1 MLVVEYSCCVITGFT
16 LFIYR
21 LSDMYKTPIALILS
35 SVFLSTTGYAAT
47 LIHAGKV
54 ITAENSKV
62 LSAHTVVVEHDKII
76 ALESGYR
83 QAGPNDTV
91 IDLRQHTVMPGLMDM
106 HTHFYTQ
113 FSATVYSDGFTMN
126 EADYALR
133 GATFAEKTLQAGFTT
148 VRELG
153 DSHQISVAL
162 KKAIANGYVKGPRIF
177 AAGKSIAT
185 TGGHADPT
193 NGIAFALMANPGP
206 KEGVINGADDARKA
220 VRQRYKEGSD
230 LIKITATGG
239 VLSVAKSGS
248 NPQFTDEELAAI
260 VNTAKDYGMKVAVH
274 AHGKEGMERAIKAGV
289 DSIEHGTYMDAN
301 TMALM
306 RKHGTYFVPTIS
318 AGKWAE
324 EKSHIAGFFPELV
337 RPKAATI
344 GGKIQQTFAEA
355 YKGGVKIA
363 FGTDAGVFEHGNN
376 WREFIYMTEAGM
388 PALEAIHSATIE
400 GARLLG
406 IADQLGS
413 IKAGKIADIIAVPGD
428 PLQDINLMGKVSF
441 VMKAGQIYRQ

>member
-1 MLVVEYSCCVITGFT
+1 MKKTPVALLLGT
-16 LFIYR
+16 LFASS
-21 LSDMYKTPIALILS
+21 LSH
-35 SVFLSTTGYAAT
+35 AAT
-47 LIHAGKV
+47 LIHAGKL
-54 ITAENSKV
+54 ITAEDGKV
-62 LSAHTVVVEHDKII
+62 LSNQTIVIEQDKIT
-76 ALESGYR
+76 ALEPGFR
-83 QAGPNDTV
+83 PATAEDTL
-91 IDLRQHTVMPGLMDM
+91 IDLRSHTVMPGLMDM

-113 FSATVYSDGFTMN
+113 FSPTVYSEGFTMN

-133 GATFAEKTLQAGFTT
+133 GATFAEKTLLAGFTT

-153 DSHQISVAL
+153 DNHQISTAL
-162 KKAIANGYVKGPRIF
+162 KKAIAKGYIDGPRIF

-193 NGIAFALMANPGP
+193 NGIAFALMADPGP

-260 VNTAKDYGMKVAVH
+260 VSTAKDYGMKVAVH

-289 DSIEHGTYMDAN
+289 DSIEHGTYMDKS

-306 RKHGTYFVPTIS
+306 RKQGTYFVPTIS

-324 EKSHIAGFFPELV
+324 EKSAIAGFFPELV

-344 GGKIQQTFAEA
+344 GGRIQQTFAEA
-355 YKGGVKIA
+355 YKAGVKIA

-376 WREFIYMTEAGM
+376 WREFVYMTEAGM

-400 GARLLG
+400 GAKLLG
-406 IADQLGS
+406 VQDELGS
-413 IKAGKIADIIAVPGD
+413 IKVGKIADIIAVPGD
-428 PLQDINLMGKVSF
+428 PLQDINRMGEVSF

>member
-1 MLVVEYSCCVITGFT
+1 MNKTSLAVLISSLLVS
-16 LFIYR
+16 
-21 LSDMYKTPIALILS
+21 LSAQ
-35 SVFLSTTGYAAT
+35 AAT
-47 LIHAGKV
+47 LIYAGNL
-54 ITAENSKV
+54 ITAEDNKM
-62 LSAHTVVVEHDKII
+62 LSQQTIVIEQDKIV
-76 ALESGYR
+76 AL
-83 QAGPNDTV
+83 QAGFTPPGETDTV
-91 IDLRQHTVMPGLMDM
+91 IDLRQHTVLPGLMDM

-113 FSATVYSDGFTMN
+113 FSPTVYSEGFTMN

-133 GATFAEKTLQAGFTT
+133 GATFAEKTLLAGFTT

-153 DSHQISVAL
+153 DNHQISTAL
-162 KKAIANGYVKGPRIF
+162 KKAIAKGYVKGPRIY

-193 NGIAFALMANPGP
+193 NGVAAALMADPGP

-230 LIKITATGG
+230 VIKITATGG

-248 NPQFTDEELAAI
+248 NPQFTDDELAAI
-260 VNTAKDYGMKVAVH
+260 VSTAKDYGMKVAVH

-289 DSIEHGTYMDAN
+289 HSIEHGTYMDKA
-301 TMALM
+301 TMAMM
-306 RKHGTYFVPTIS
+306 RKQGTYFVPTIS

-324 EKSHIAGFFPELV
+324 EKSRIAGFFPELV

-355 YKGGVKIA
+355 YKAGVKIA

-376 WREFIYMTEAGM
+376 WREFVYMTEAGM
-388 PALEAIHSATIE
+388 PAMAAIQSATIE

-406 IADQLGS
+406 VEDELGS
-413 IKAGKIADIIAVPGD
+413 IKAGKLADIIAVEGN
-428 PLQDINLMGKVSF
+428 PLEDINAMGQVRF
-441 VMKAGQIYRQ
+441 VMKGGQVYKQ

>member
-1 MLVVEYSCCVITGFT
+1 MN
-16 LFIYR
+16 
-21 LSDMYKTPIALILS
+21 KTPIAL
-35 SVFLSTTGYAAT
+35 FLSALALCSQTQAAT
-47 LIHAGKV
+47 LIYAGKL
-54 ITAENSKV
+54 ITAENNKV
-62 LSAHTVVVEHDKII
+62 LTDQTIVVEQDKIV
-76 ALESGYR
+76 ALE
-83 QAGPNDTV
+83 AGFRTATADDTV

-106 HTHFYTQ
+106 HTHFSTQ
-113 FSATVYSDGFTMN
+113 FSPTVYSEGFTMN

-133 GATFAEKTLQAGFTT
+133 GATYAEKTLLAGFTT

-153 DSHQISVAL
+153 DSHHVSAAL
-162 KKAIANGYVKGPRIF
+162 RKAIAKGYVKGPRIF

-193 NGIAFALMANPGP
+193 NGLAYALMADPGA

-260 VNTAKDYGMKVAVH
+260 VSTAKDYGMKVAVH
-274 AHGKEGMERAIKAGV
+274 AHGKEGMERAINAGV
-289 DSIEHGTYMDAN
+289 DSIEHGTYMDKN

-306 RKHGTYFVPTIS
+306 KKQGTYFVPTIS

-324 EKSHIAGFFPELV
+324 EKSRIAGFFPDLV

-344 GGKIQQTFAEA
+344 GGRIQQTFADA
-355 YKGGVKIA
+355 YKAGVKIA
-363 FGTDAGVFEHGNN
+363 FGTDAGVYEHGNN

-406 IADQLGS
+406 VADELGS
-413 IKAGKIADIIAVPGD
+413 IKTGKIADIIAVAGD
-428 PLQDINLMGKVSF
+428 PLQDINQMGDVRF

>member
-1 MLVVEYSCCVITGFT
+1 MNKTSLAVLISGLLVS
-16 LFIYR
+16 
-21 LSDMYKTPIALILS
+21 LS
-35 SVFLSTTGYAAT
+35 SQAAT
-47 LIHAGKV
+47 LIYAGNL
-54 ITAENSKV
+54 ITAEDSKM
-62 LSAHTVVVEHDKII
+62 LSQQTIVIEQDKIV
-76 ALESGYR
+76 AL
-83 QAGPNDTV
+83 QAGFTPAGENDTV
-91 IDLRQHTVMPGLMDM
+91 IDLRKHTVMPGLMDM

-113 FSATVYSDGFTMN
+113 FSPTVYSEGFTMN

-133 GATFAEKTLQAGFTT
+133 GATFAEKTLLAGFTT

-153 DSHQISVAL
+153 DNHQISTAL
-162 KKAIANGYVKGPRIF
+162 KKAIAKGYVKGPRIY

-193 NGIAFALMANPGP
+193 NGVAAALMADPGP
-206 KEGVINGADDARKA
+206 KQGVINGADEARKA

-248 NPQFTDEELAAI
+248 NPQFTDDELAAI
-260 VNTAKDYGMKVAVH
+260 VSTAKDYSMKVAVH

-289 DSIEHGTYMDAN
+289 HSIEHGTYMDKA
-301 TMALM
+301 TMAMM
-306 RKHGTYFVPTIS
+306 RKQGTYFVPTIS

-324 EKSHIAGFFPELV
+324 EKSRIAGFFPELV

-355 YKGGVKIA
+355 YKAGVKIA

-376 WREFIYMTEAGM
+376 WREFVYMTEAGM
-388 PALEAIHSATIE
+388 PAMAAIQSATIE

-406 IADQLGS
+406 VEDELGS
-413 IKAGKIADIIAVPGD
+413 IKAGKLADIIAVEGN
-428 PLQDINLMGKVSF
+428 PLQDINAMGQVRF
-441 VMKAGQIYRQ
+441 VMKGGQIYKQ

>member
-1 MLVVEYSCCVITGFT
+1 MN
-16 LFIYR
+16 
-21 LSDMYKTPIALILS
+21 KKPIARM
-35 SVFLSTTGYAAT
+35 LSTIFLCSTAICGSVNAAT
-47 LIHAGKV
+47 LIHAGKI
-54 ITAENSKV
+54 ITAEDNKI
-62 LSAHTVVVEHDKII
+62 LTDHTIVIEQDKIT
-76 ALESGYR
+76 AVE
-83 QAGPNDTV
+83 AGFRTAETDDIV
-91 IDLRQHTVMPGLMDM
+91 IDLKQHTVMPGLMDM

-113 FSATVYSDGFTMN
+113 FSPSVYSEGFTMN

-133 GATFAEKTLQAGFTT
+133 GATFAEKTLMSGFTT

-153 DSHQISVAL
+153 DNNQISVAL
-162 KKAIANGYVKGPRIF
+162 KKAIAKGYIKGPRIY

-193 NGIAFALMANPGP
+193 NGLAYALMADPGP
-206 KEGVINGADDARKA
+206 KEGVINGPDDARKA

-260 VNTAKDYGMKVAVH
+260 VSTAKDYGMKVAVH
-274 AHGKEGMERAIKAGV
+274 AHGKEGMERAIRAGV
-289 DSIEHGTYMDAN
+289 DSIEHGSYMDKN
-301 TMALM
+301 TMSMM
-306 RKHGTYFVPTIS
+306 RKQGTYFVPTIS

-324 EKSHIAGFFPELV
+324 EKSRIAGFFPDLV

-344 GGKIQQTFAEA
+344 GGRIQQTFADA
-355 YKGGVKIA
+355 YKAGVKIA
-363 FGTDAGVFEHGNN
+363 FGTDAGVYEHGNN

-406 IADQLGS
+406 VADELGS
-413 IKAGKIADIIAVPGD
+413 IKAGKLADIVAVQGD
-428 PLQDINLMGKVSF
+428 PLQDINLMGKISF

>member
-1 MLVVEYSCCVITGFT
+1 MKKTCIAI
-16 LFIYR
+16 FISS
-21 LSDMYKTPIALILS
+21 LAAALPLQ
-35 SVFLSTTGYAAT
+35 AAT
-47 LIHAGKV
+47 LIHAGSV
-54 ITAENSKV
+54 ITAEDNKV
-62 LSAHTVVVEHDKII
+62 LSNHTIVIEQDKIT
-76 ALESGYR
+76 AVEAGFR
-83 QAGPNDTV
+83 QPAAEDSV

-113 FSATVYSDGFTMN
+113 FSPTVYSEGFTMN

-133 GATFAEKTLQAGFTT
+133 GATFAEKTLMAGFTT

-153 DSHQISVAL
+153 DNHQISTAL
-162 KKAIANGYVKGPRIF
+162 KKAIAKGYVKGPRIF

-193 NGIAFALMANPGP
+193 NGVAYALMADPGP
-206 KEGVINGADDARKA
+206 KEGVINGSDDARKA

-260 VNTAKDYGMKVAVH
+260 VSTAKDYGMKVAVH

-289 DSIEHGTYMDAN
+289 DSIEHGTYMDKE
-301 TMALM
+301 TMTMM
-306 RKHGTYFVPTIS
+306 RKHGTYLVPTIS

-324 EKSHIAGFFPELV
+324 EKSRINGFFPELV

-344 GGKIQQTFAEA
+344 GGKVQQTFAAA
-355 YKGGVKIA
+355 YKAGVKIA
-363 FGTDAGVFEHGNN
+363 FGTDAGVYEHGEN

-388 PALEAIHSATIE
+388 PPLEAIYSATIE

-406 IADQLGS
+406 VAAELGS
-413 IKAGKIADIIAVPGD
+413 IKAGKIADIIAVAGD
-428 PLQDINLMGKVSF
+428 PLQDINQMGNVSF

>member
-1 MLVVEYSCCVITGFT
+1 MQKKNRLA
-16 LFIYR
+16 LALAFIAA
-21 LSDMYKTPIALILS
+21 SGSAQ
-35 SVFLSTTGYAAT
+35 AAT
-47 LIHAGKV
+47 LIHAGKL
-54 ITAENSKV
+54 ISAEDKKV
-62 LSAHTVVVEHDKII
+62 LTERTIVIDGDKISAI
-76 ALESGYR
+76 EAGYR
-83 QAGPNDTV
+83 QPGDADTL

-113 FSATVYSDGFTMN
+113 FSPTVYSEGFTMN

-133 GATFAEKTLQAGFTT
+133 GATFAEKTLLSGFTT

-153 DSHQISVAL
+153 DNHQISTAL
-162 KKAIANGYVKGPRIF
+162 KKAIAKGYITGPRIF

-193 NGIAFALMANPGP
+193 NGVAYALMADPGP

-248 NPQFTDEELAAI
+248 NPQFTDEELHAI
-260 VNTAKDYGMKVAVH
+260 VSTANDYGMKVAVH
-274 AHGKEGMERAIKAGV
+274 AHGKEGMERAIRAGV
-289 DSIEHGTYMDAN
+289 ASIEHGTYMDKA

-306 RKHGTYFVPTIS
+306 RKQGTYYVPTIS
-318 AGKWAE
+318 AGKWAAD
-324 EKSHIAGFFPELV
+324 KAAIAGFFPELV

-344 GGKIQQTFAEA
+344 GSKIQQTFAEA
-355 YKGGVKIA
+355 YKAGVKIA

-388 PALEAIHSATIE
+388 PAIEAILSATIE
-400 GARLLG
+400 GAKLLG
-406 IADQLGS
+406 VEQELGS

-428 PLQDINLMGKVSF
+428 PLTDINQMGQVSF

>member
-1 MLVVEYSCCVITGFT
+1 MKIKPLALTLATVLV
-16 LFIYR
+16 
-21 LSDMYKTPIALILS
+21 S
-35 SVFLSTTGYAAT
+35 SQTTAAT

-54 ITAENSKV
+54 ITAENSKI
-62 LSAHTVVVEHDKII
+62 LSEHTITIEQDKISAI
-76 ALESGYR
+76 EAGYKT
-83 QAGPNDTV
+83 ASPTDKV

-113 FSATVYSDGFTMN
+113 FSPTVYSEGFSMN

-133 GATFAEKTLQAGFTT
+133 GATFAEKTLLAGFTT

-153 DSHQISVAL
+153 DNHQISVAL
-162 KKAIANGYVKGPRIF
+162 KKAIAKGYVKGPRIF

-193 NGIAFALMANPGP
+193 NGLAYALMADPGP
-206 KEGVINGADDARKA
+206 KQGVINGADDARKA

-260 VNTAKDYGMKVAVH
+260 VSTAKDYGMKVAVH

-289 DSIEHGTYMDAN
+289 DSIEHGTYMDKN
-301 TMALM
+301 TMAMM
-306 RKHGTYFVPTIS
+306 RKQGTYFVPTIS

-324 EKSHIAGFFPELV
+324 EKSHIAGFFPDLV

-355 YKGGVKIA
+355 YKAGVKIA
-363 FGTDAGVFEHGNN
+363 FGTDAGVYEHGNN

-406 IADQLGS
+406 VADELGS
-413 IKAGKIADIIAVPGD
+413 IKVGKIADIVAVEGD
-428 PLQDINLMGKVSF
+428 PLNDISLMGNISF

>member
-1 MLVVEYSCCVITGFT
+1 
-16 LFIYR
+16 
-21 LSDMYKTPIALILS
+21 MYKTPLALLLS
-35 SVFLSTTGYAAT
+35 SLFTVLPAQAAT
-47 LIHAGKV
+47 LIHAGKL
-54 ITAENSKV
+54 ITAEDNKV
-62 LSAHTVVVEHDKII
+62 LSEQTLIIEQDKIVAI
-76 ALESGYR
+76 EPGFR
-83 QAGPNDTV
+83 QPGAQDTV

-113 FSATVYSDGFTMN
+113 FSPTVYSEGFTMN

-133 GATFAEKTLQAGFTT
+133 GATFAEKTLMAGFTT

-153 DSHQISVAL
+153 DNHQISTAL
-162 KKAIANGYVKGPRIF
+162 KKAIAKGYVTGPRIF

-193 NGIAFALMANPGP
+193 NGVAAEFMADPGP
-206 KEGVINGADDARKA
+206 KQGVINGADEARKA

-248 NPQFTDEELAAI
+248 NPQFTAEELTAI
-260 VNTAKDYGMKVAVH
+260 VSTANDYGMKVAVH

-289 DSIEHGTYMDAN
+289 HSIEHGTYMDKA
-301 TMALM
+301 TMAMM
-306 RKHGTYFVPTIS
+306 RKQGTYFVPTIS

-324 EKSHIAGFFPELV
+324 EKSRIAGFFPDLV

-355 YKGGVKIA
+355 YKAGVKIA

-376 WREFIYMTEAGM
+376 WREFVYMTEAGM

-406 IADQLGS
+406 VEDELGS
-413 IKAGKIADIIAVPGD
+413 IRRVNWLTSSP
-428 PLQDINLMGKVSF
+428 
-441 VMKAGQIYRQ
+441 YRATRCKTLT

>member
-1 MLVVEYSCCVITGFT
+1 MK
-16 LFIYR
+16 
-21 LSDMYKTPIALILS
+21 KTPIAIL
-35 SVFLSTTGYAAT
+35 LSTAFICSSAICSVNAAT
-47 LIHAGKV
+47 LIHAGKI
-54 ITAENSKV
+54 ITAENGKI
-62 LSAHTVVVEHDKII
+62 LTDHTIVVEQDKIS
-76 ALESGYR
+76 ALEAGFR
-83 QAGPNDTV
+83 QASADDTV
-91 IDLRQHTVMPGLMDM
+91 IDLKQHTVMPGLMDM

-113 FSATVYSDGFTMN
+113 FSPSVYSEGFTMN

-133 GATFAEKTLQAGFTT
+133 GATFAEKTLMAGFTT

-153 DSHQISVAL
+153 DNNQISVAL
-162 KKAIANGYVKGPRIF
+162 KKAIAKGYIKGPRIY

-193 NGIAFALMANPGP
+193 NGLAYALMADPGP
-206 KEGVINGADDARKA
+206 KEGVINGPDDARKA

-260 VNTAKDYGMKVAVH
+260 VSTAKDYGMKVAVH
-274 AHGKEGMERAIKAGV
+274 AHGKEGMERAIRAGV
-289 DSIEHGTYMDAN
+289 DSIEHGTYMDKN
-301 TMALM
+301 TMSMM
-306 RKHGTYFVPTIS
+306 RKQGTYFVPTIS

-324 EKSHIAGFFPELV
+324 EKSHIAGFFPDLV

-355 YKGGVKIA
+355 YKAGVKIA
-363 FGTDAGVFEHGNN
+363 FGTDAGVYEHGNN

-406 IADQLGS
+406 VADELGS
-413 IKAGKIADIIAVPGD
+413 IKAGKLADIVAVQGD
-428 PLQDINLMGKVSF
+428 PLQDINLMGQISF
-441 VMKAGQIYRQ
+441 VMKAGQIFRQ

>member
-1 MLVVEYSCCVITGFT
+1 
-16 LFIYR
+16 
-21 LSDMYKTPIALILS
+21 MYKTPLALLLS
-35 SVFLSTTGYAAT
+35 SLFTVLPAQTAT
-47 LIHAGKV
+47 LIHAGKL
-54 ITAENSKV
+54 ITAEDNKV
-62 LSAHTVVVEHDKII
+62 LSEQTLIIEQDKIVAI
-76 ALESGYR
+76 EPGFR
-83 QAGPNDTV
+83 QPGAQDSV

-113 FSATVYSDGFTMN
+113 FSPTVYSEGFTMN

-133 GATFAEKTLQAGFTT
+133 GATFAEKTLMAGFTT

-153 DSHQISVAL
+153 DNHQISTAL
-162 KKAIANGYVKGPRIF
+162 KKAIAKGYVTGPRIF

-193 NGIAFALMANPGP
+193 NGVAAEFMADPGP
-206 KEGVINGADDARKA
+206 KQGVINGADEARKA

-248 NPQFTDEELAAI
+248 NPQFTAEELTAI
-260 VNTAKDYGMKVAVH
+260 VSTANDYGMKVAVH

-289 DSIEHGTYMDAN
+289 HSIEHGTYMDKA
-301 TMALM
+301 TMAMM
-306 RKHGTYFVPTIS
+306 RKQGTYFVPTIS

-324 EKSHIAGFFPELV
+324 EKSRIAGFFPELV

-355 YKGGVKIA
+355 YKAGVKIA

-376 WREFIYMTEAGM
+376 WREFVYMTEAGM
-388 PALEAIHSATIE
+388 PALNAIHSATIE

-406 IADQLGS
+406 VEDELGS
-413 IKAGKIADIIAVPGD
+413 IKAGKLADIIAVPGN
-428 PLQDINLMGKVSF
+428 PLQDINLMGQVSF
-441 VMKAGQIYRQ
+441 VMKAGQIYKQ

>member
-1 MLVVEYSCCVITGFT
+1 MT
-16 LFIYR
+16 
-21 LSDMYKTPIALILS
+21 KTPIALIVS
-35 SVFLSTTGYAAT
+35 SLLLATPLQAAT
-47 LIHAGKV
+47 LIYAGNL
-54 ITAENSKV
+54 ITAEDNQV
-62 LSAHTVVVEHDKII
+62 LRNQTIVVEQDKIT
-76 ALESGYR
+76 AL
-83 QAGPNDTV
+83 QAGFRQPQSDDNV

-113 FSATVYSDGFTMN
+113 FSATVYSENFTMN
-126 EADYALR
+126 EADFALR
-133 GATFAEKTLQAGFTT
+133 GASFAEKTLQAGFTT

-153 DSHQISVAL
+153 DNHHISNAL
-162 KKAIANGYVKGPRIF
+162 KKAIAKGYISGPRIF

-193 NGIAFALMANPGP
+193 NGVAYALMGDPGP
-206 KEGVINGADDARKA
+206 KQGVINGADDARKA

-260 VNTAKDYGMKVAVH
+260 VSTAKDYGMKVAVH

-289 DSIEHGTYMDAN
+289 DSIEHGTFMDKD
-301 TMALM
+301 TMAMM

-324 EKSHIAGFFPELV
+324 EKSHIAGFFPDVV
-337 RPKAATI
+337 RPKAASI
-344 GGKIQQTFAEA
+344 GGKVQQTFAAA
-355 YKGGVKIA
+355 YKAGVKIA
-363 FGTDAGVFEHGNN
+363 FGTDAGVYEHGNN
-376 WREFIYMTEAGM
+376 WREFVYMTEAGM
-388 PALEAIHSATIE
+388 PALDAIHSATIE

-406 IADQLGS
+406 VATELGS
-413 IKAGKIADIIAVPGD
+413 IKPGKIADIIAVPGD
-428 PLQDINLMGKVSF
+428 PLQDITQMGKVSF

>member
-1 MLVVEYSCCVITGFT
+1 MKLTSLAVVIT
-16 LFIYR
+16 
-21 LSDMYKTPIALILS
+21 
-35 SVFLSTTGYAAT
+35 AT
-47 LIHAGKV
+47 LATLPTEAAILIYAGKL
-54 ITAENSKV
+54 ITAENDKQ
-62 LSAHTVVVEHDKII
+62 LTNHTVVIEQNKIS
-76 ALESGYR
+76 AVV
-83 QAGPNDTV
+83 AGFTQPSAEDEV

-113 FSATVYSDGFTMN
+113 FSPTVYSESFTMN
-126 EADYALR
+126 EADLALR
-133 GATFAEKTLQAGFTT
+133 GATFAEKTLMAGFTT

-153 DSHQISVAL
+153 DNHHISNAL
-162 KKAIANGYVKGPRIF
+162 KKAIAKGYVKGPRIF

-193 NGIAFALMANPGP
+193 NGIAYALMADPGP
-206 KEGVINGADDARKA
+206 KDGVINGADDARKA

-260 VNTAKDYGMKVAVH
+260 VSTAKDYGMKVAVH

-289 DSIEHGTYMDAN
+289 DSIEHGTYMDKT
-301 TMALM
+301 TMAM
-306 RKHGTYFVPTIS
+306 MKKQGTYFVPTIS

-324 EKSHIAGFFPELV
+324 EKSHIAGFFPDLV

-344 GGKIQQTFAEA
+344 GGKIQDTFAAA
-355 YKGGVKIA
+355 YKAGVKIA

-376 WREFIYMTEAGM
+376 WREFIYMTEVGM
-388 PALEAIHSATIE
+388 PAMEAIQSATIE

-406 IADQLGS
+406 VEAELGS
-413 IKAGKIADIIAVPGD
+413 IKVGKIADIIAVPGD
-428 PLQDINLMGKVSF
+428 PLQDIQLMGQVNF
-441 VMKAGQIYRQ
+441 VMKAGQIYKK

>member
-1 MLVVEYSCCVITGFT
+1 MQKKNRLA
-16 LFIYR
+16 LALAFIAA
-21 LSDMYKTPIALILS
+21 SGSAQ
-35 SVFLSTTGYAAT
+35 AAT
-47 LIHAGKV
+47 LIHAGKL
-54 ITAENSKV
+54 ISAEDKKV
-62 LSAHTVVVEHDKII
+62 LTERTIVIDGDKISAI
-76 ALESGYR
+76 EAGYR
-83 QAGPNDTV
+83 QPGDADTL

-113 FSATVYSDGFTMN
+113 FSPTVYSEGFTMN

-133 GATFAEKTLQAGFTT
+133 GATFAEKTLLSGFTT

-153 DSHQISVAL
+153 DNHQISTAL
-162 KKAIANGYVKGPRIF
+162 KKAIAKGYITGPRIF

-193 NGIAFALMANPGP
+193 NGVAYALMADPGP

-248 NPQFTDEELAAI
+248 NPQFTEEELHAI
-260 VNTAKDYGMKVAVH
+260 VSTANDYGMKVAVH
-274 AHGKEGMERAIKAGV
+274 AHGKEGMERAIRAGV
-289 DSIEHGTYMDAN
+289 ASIEHGTYMDKA

-306 RKHGTYFVPTIS
+306 RKQGTYYVPTIS
-318 AGKWAE
+318 AGKWAAD
-324 EKSHIAGFFPELV
+324 KAAIAGFFPELV

-344 GGKIQQTFAEA
+344 GSKIQQTFAEA
-355 YKGGVKIA
+355 YKAGVKIA

-388 PALEAIHSATIE
+388 PAIEAILSATIE
-400 GARLLG
+400 GAKLLG
-406 IADQLGS
+406 VEQELGS

-428 PLQDINLMGKVSF
+428 PLTDINQMGQVNF
-441 VMKAGQIYRQ
+441 VMKAGQIYRQPL